1 MGWSGK
7 GILDG
12 DEPMDAAS
20 FIADICGCPKNYEG
34 SSDDFLT
41 KENLEKHQAAIL
53 AKFKKKKVSIIYVQ
67 TFAAYMVCAGAS
79 FNEFPIEDCIKNL
92 KMDEWAKQDI
102 ERKYH
107 IDYLIN
113 ILENYNNEPTSYY
126 DKNLD
131 YDYRV
136 GKTSKY
142 ATYILDIFKKSDF
155 FKNEINISASICIMG
170 GTQYGIVVLFKDDDT
185 LNLSDY
191 FKNSLSEVFEL
202 KIVYVSSD
210 DFILKPNPNV

>member
-12 DEPMDAAS
+12 DSTMDAAA
-20 FIADICGCPKNYEG
+20 FIAHICGCPKDYDG
-34 SSDDFLT
+34 SSNDFLT

-53 AKFKKKKVSIIYVQ
+53 AKFKKKKVNIISVQ
-67 TFAAYMVCAGAS
+67 TFAAYMVEVGAI
-79 FNEFPIEDCIKNL
+79 FNEFPIEDCIRCL
-92 KMDEWAKQDI
+92 KEDDWAKQDI

-107 IDYLIN
+107 IDYLLN

-131 YDYRV
+131 YDYKV

-142 ATYILDIFKKSDF
+142 ATYILEIFKKTDY
-155 FKNEINISASICIMG
+155 FKNDINISAKVGYMFYEYCL
-170 GTQYGIVVLFKDDDT
+170 VVLFKDDSSPE
-185 LNLSDY
+185 LIQYS
-191 FKNSLSEVFEL
+191 KNCMSNFFDL
-202 KIVYVSSD
+202 KIVYVSSN
-210 DFILKPNPNV
+210 DFILNPNPNE